1 MGGKL
6 QKTADTYYVI
16 YSVKFLLSLLLVYSL
31 IETYNKVMPFQLSDD
46 FIKYVFCSNME
57 AKVLFQDSME
67 TLMKSENSDFM
78 VFKVIEGKVKNLSG
92 YDEWSEVIEIDET
105 TFKKLHLN
113 LCQKVGRIVRSGF
126 KDRH

>member
-67 TLMKSENSDFM
+67 TLMESENSDFM

-113 LCQKVGRIVRSGF
+113 LCQKIGRAVRNRY
-126 KDRH
+126 KEKP

>member
-1 MGGKL
+1 
-6 QKTADTYYVI
+6 
-16 YSVKFLLSLLLVYSL
+16 
-31 IETYNKVMPFQLSDD
+31 
-46 FIKYVFCSNME
+46 ME
-57 AKVLFQDSME
+57 AKDLFQVSME
-67 TLMKSENSDFM
+67 TLIESENSDFM

-126 KDRH
+126 KDRR

>member
-16 YSVKFLLSLLLVYSL
+16 YSVIFSLYLLLVYSL
-31 IETYNKVMPFQLSDD
+31 IKTYKKVMPFQPSDD

-57 AKVLFQDSME
+57 AKVLFQDSIE
-67 TLMKSENSDFM
+67 TLIDSENLDFM
-78 VFKVIEGKVKNLSG
+78 VFKVVDGKVKNLSG
-92 YDEWSEVIEIDET
+92 YDEWSEIIEIDET

-113 LCQKVGRIVRSGF
+113 LCQKMGRVVRTNF
-126 KDRH
+126 MDNP

>member
-1 MGGKL
+1 
-6 QKTADTYYVI
+6 
-16 YSVKFLLSLLLVYSL
+16 
-31 IETYNKVMPFQLSDD
+31 
-46 FIKYVFCSNME
+46 
-57 AKVLFQDSME
+57 ME
-67 TLMKSENSDFM
+67 TLIESENSDFM

-126 KDRH
+126 KDRR

>member
-1 MGGKL
+1 
-6 QKTADTYYVI
+6 
-16 YSVKFLLSLLLVYSL
+16 
-31 IETYNKVMPFQLSDD
+31 MPFQSSDD

-57 AKVLFQDSME
+57 AKDLFQVSME
-67 TLMKSENSDFM
+67 TLIESENSDFM

-126 KDRH
+126 KDMR